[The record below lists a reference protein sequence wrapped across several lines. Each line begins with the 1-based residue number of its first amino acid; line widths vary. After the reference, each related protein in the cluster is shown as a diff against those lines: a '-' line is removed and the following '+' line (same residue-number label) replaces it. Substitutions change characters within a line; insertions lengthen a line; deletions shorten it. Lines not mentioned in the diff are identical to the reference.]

1 MKIYVAGKITGENRW
16 EMKAKF
22 TRTAEQLKR
31 EGNSPFVPCVL
42 PDYPE
47 VPHSDYMHICY
58 AMIDVC
64 DAVYMQKDWRV
75 SKGARMELQYARSCK
90 KKIFY
95 EDESTREDS
104 EQKDESTAEA
114 GAGKSE
120 KEKCCFIFDAAEV
133 IQGNFKFRSRFAFNL
148 PDVYWTNCLEAVAVR
163 QE

>member
-64 DAVYMQKDWRV
+64 DAVYMLADWQQ
-75 SKGARMELQYARSCK
+75 SKGARMELQYACDHRK
-90 KKIFY
+90 EILY
-95 EDESTREDS
+95 ENPGT
-104 EQKDESTAEA
+104 KEA
-114 GAGKSE
+114 D
-120 KEKCCFIFDAAEV
+120 FPI
-133 IQGNFKFRSRFAFNL
+133 
-148 PDVYWTNCLEAVAVR
+148 VYGHPNHVQDLGD
-163 QE
+163 